1 MSHDHDSE
9 HQHAS
14 PCSDVDNHQDHSH
27 DHGHADGHGHA
38 HHGLGHHHEPAEYN
52 RAFAIGVLLNSI
64 YIAVEA
70 GYGFATNSLALLADA
85 GHNLSDVL
93 SLLLAWG
100 AHYLSSLAPSGR
112 RTYGWRSTSILAA
125 LLNALLLLVAIGGIA
140 WEAIARI
147 GSPTEVAGGTLA
159 IVAGIGV
166 AINLGTAL
174 LFFGGRHDDLN
185 IKGAYLHM
193 AADAAVSLAVVLSG
207 VAIATFGWSWL
218 DPAISLTIAVV
229 IFLGTWSLLKASV
242 NLALHAVP
250 DGINPAEVEQVLLG
264 LPGVAEL
271 HDLHIWG
278 MSTTETALTA
288 HIVRP
293 ESSND
298 DDFLREATRLLK
310 ERFCI
315 AHTTI
320 QIERSS
326 EHSVCPQANAGC
338 V

>member
-9 HQHAS
+9 DQHAA
-14 PCSDVDNHQDHSH
+14 PCSEVDHDGADHHHNHS
-27 DHGHADGHGHA
+27 
-38 HHGLGHHHEPAEYN
+38 HHGLGHSHAPAHYN
-52 RAFAIGVLLNSI
+52 RAFAIGVLLNSF
-64 YIAVEA
+64 YIAVEV

-147 GSPTEVAGGTLA
+147 GTPTEVAGETLA
-159 IVAGIGV
+159 VVAGIGV
-166 AINLGTAL
+166 AINLGTAM

-193 AADAAVSLAVVLSG
+193 AADAAVSLAVVISG
-207 VAIATFGWSWL
+207 VAIATFGWTWL

-250 DGINPAEVEQVLLG
+250 DGIDPAEVERELVA
-264 LPGVAEL
+264 LPGVSAL

-278 MSTTETALTA
+278 MSTTETALTV
-288 HIVRP
+288 HVIRP
-293 ESSND
+293 QAVND
-298 DDFLREATRLLK
+298 DEFLREAASLLK
-310 ERFCI
+310 AKFRI
-315 AHTTI
+315 AHITI
-320 QIERSS
+320 QIERSAD
-326 EHSVCPQANAGC
+326 HSACPQASADC

>member
-1 MSHDHDSE
+1 MPHDHDDD
-9 HQHAS
+9 HKG
-14 PCSDVDNHQDHSH
+14 CS
-27 DHGHADGHGHA
+27 HGHG
-38 HHGLGHHHEPAEYN
+38 HGLGHHHGPAEYN

-64 YIAVEA
+64 YIAIEA

-147 GSPTEVAGGTLA
+147 GAPTEVAGTTLA
-159 IVAGIGV
+159 VVAGIGV
-166 AINLGTAL
+166 VINLGTAL

-193 AADAAVSLAVVLSG
+193 AADAVVSLAVVISG
-207 VAIATFGWSWL
+207 IAIATMGWGWL

-229 IFLGTWSLLKASV
+229 IFWGTWSLLKASV

-250 DGINPAEVEQVLLG
+250 DGIDAAEVEEVLAS
-264 LPGVAEL
+264 LPGVTEL

-288 HIVRP
+288 HIIRP
-293 ESSND
+293 TELND
-298 DDFLREATRLLK
+298 DEFLRETAELLK
-310 ERFCI
+310 DRFKI
-315 AHTTI
+315 THATI
-320 QIERSS
+320 QIERSDQ
-326 EHSVCPQANAGC
+326 HDCPQAPAGC
-338 V
+338 L